1 MATINI
7 NRSVTDMFYRY
18 KMPKVIVK
26 VEGKGNGIKTRIVNM
41 SDIAKALDRPPSYPT
56 KYFGCEL
63 GAQTTIDHK
72 TDKYIVNGSHT
83 ADKMQ
88 DILDGFIQKFV
99 LCPKCENPETTLTVH
114 KQSISQRCMAC
125 GERGVLKIVHRL
137 TQFIYKNPPNSN
149 LVENGAGKK
158 EKKNKGKKGNKKD
171 SDSEDEKGS
180 NNDSIIAQN
189 YQDAD
194 RNGDQDSPPP
204 VGEDFDDD
212 EEWAEEGQENT
223 EMEQQ
228 LSSMTLSSN
237 TSERS
242 HEEKLEMFYNFVEN
256 KKQGGKI
263 ASEHKEL
270 YGEAEKLDIVEKA
283 PPVLTEVLLGEN
295 ILRELPAYRNIFL
308 RFCHKNPKSQKKLL
322 QSLEMLICN
331 RYPDTLLPKT
341 AHILKGLYDLDI
353 VDETILIEWQEKV
366 EKSSKKRL
374 GKEMYQQLHNK
385 AAPFIKWL
393 KEAEEESGSEDET
406 EEEAE
411 PEVEI
416 EYSYQATSGL
426 KETKVKPVEVDDDD
440 LDIDNI

>member
-1 MATINI
+1 MATVNI

-18 KMPKVIVK
+18 KMPKIIVK

-41 SDIAKALDRPPSYPT
+41 SEIAKALDRPPSYPT

-83 ADKMQ
+83 SDKMQ
-88 DILDGFIQKFV
+88 DMLDGFIQKFV

-125 GERGVLKIVHRL
+125 GERGQLKVVHRL
-137 TQFIYKNPPNSN
+137 TQYIYKNPPNSSPT
-149 LVENGAGKK
+149 ENGAGKK
-158 EKKNKGKKGNKKD
+158 DKKSKGKKGKKD
-171 SDSEDEKGS
+171 SDSEEEKS
-180 NNDSIIAQN
+180 ESIIAQN

-204 VGEDFDDD
+204 VGEAEDD
-212 EEWAEEGQENT
+212 EEWAEETAEVESAEGGVEA
-223 EMEQQ
+223 Q
-228 LSSMTLSSN
+228 LSSLTVSSDQDKP
-237 TSERS
+237 
-242 HEEKLEMFYNFVEN
+242 HEEKLEIFFNFVEN
-256 KKQGGKI
+256 KKKGGNI
-263 ASEHKEL
+263 SALNKEV
-270 YGEAEKLDIVEKA
+270 YAEADRLGIVDKA
-283 PPVLTEVLLGEN
+283 PYVLAEVLLTEN
-295 ILRELPAYRNIFL
+295 ILKDLASCRVVFL
-308 RFCHKNPKSQKKLL
+308 RFCHKNHKSQKNFLCA
-322 QSLEMLICN
+322 LELLICQ

-341 AHILKGLYDLDI
+341 AHILKALYDNDL
-353 VDETILIEWQEKV
+353 VEEEILIDWQD
-366 EKSSKKRL
+366 KSSKKRL
-374 GKEMYQQLHNK
+374 GKEMSQELHNK

-393 KEAEEESGSEDET
+393 REAEEETESDEDDDED
-406 EEEAE
+406 A

-426 KETKVKPVEVDDDD
+426 KETKVKPAAVEEDED

>member
-41 SDIAKALDRPPSYPT
+41 SDIAKALDRPPAYPT

-125 GERGVLKIVHRL
+125 GERGVLKVAHRL
-137 TQFIYKNPPNSN
+137 TQFISKNPPTPA
-149 LVENGAGKK
+149 VAAENGKK
-158 EKKNKGKKGNKKD
+158 DTKKTKGKKGGKKD
-171 SDSEDEKGS
+171 SDSDEDKAQNNTNS
-180 NNDSIIAQN
+180 NDSNIAQN

-194 RNGDQDSPPP
+194 RNGDQDTPPP
-204 VGEDFDDD
+204 VVDDSD
-212 EEWAEEGQENT
+212 EEWAEECQQTSEI
-223 EMEQQ
+223 EQQ
-228 LSSMTLSSN
+228 LSNATLSSG
-237 TSERS
+237 TSDKS
-242 HEEKLEMFYNFVEN
+242 HEEKLEIFFSFVEN
-256 KKQGGKI
+256 L
-263 ASEHKEL
+263 HKENNIAAL
-270 YGEAEKLDIVEKA
+270 HKEIYMEGDRLDIVDKA
-283 PPVLTEVLLGEN
+283 PFVLTEVLLGEG
-295 ILRELPAYRNIFL
+295 ILKELVSYRNIFL
-308 RFCHKNPKSQKKLL
+308 RFTLKNPRAQKNLL
-322 QSLEMLICN
+322 QSLEMLIGQ
-331 RYPDTLLPKT
+331 RFPDTLLPRT
-341 AHILKGLYDLDI
+341 AHVLKSLYDNDL
-353 VDETILIEWQEKV
+353 VDEAIIIDWHK
-366 EKSSKKRL
+366 KGSKKIL
-374 GKEMYQQLHNK
+374 GKEMTQQLHNK
-385 AAPFIKWL
+385 AAPFVTWL
-393 KEAEEESGSEDET
+393 QEAEEESGSEEESDED
-406 EEEAE
+406 EE

-426 KETKVKPVEVDDDD
+426 KEAKVTAPAAEDDD